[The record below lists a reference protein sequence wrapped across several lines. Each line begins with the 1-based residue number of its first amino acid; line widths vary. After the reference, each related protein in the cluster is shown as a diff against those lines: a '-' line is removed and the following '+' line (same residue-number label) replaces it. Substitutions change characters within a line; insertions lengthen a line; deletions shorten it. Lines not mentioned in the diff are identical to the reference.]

1 MIEANNVIE
10 TSEDCRLKS
19 IKKWE
24 LICKTSNIILSVIY
38 VLFGWI
44 FGFLGIMFFSLG
56 FSGEPFVAIFSFLS
70 ALLFLLTPAFCAL
83 GIFFICSLQEKEGFR
98 SFVPDA
104 VPSFW
109 NIGLCFNFVFS
120 FNYLKRIKI

>member
-10 TSEDCRLKS
+10 TSEDRRLRS

-56 FSGEPFVAIFSFLS
+56 FSDEPFVAIFSFLS
-70 ALLFLLTPAFCAL
+70 ALLFLLTPIFCIL
-83 GIFFICSLQEKEGFR
+83 GIVLSVLFRKKDKYAASFLIQFLPFCMLGAALVLFFLSMIF
-98 SFVPDA
+98 
-104 VPSFW
+104 
-109 NIGLCFNFVFS
+109 
-120 FNYLKRIKI
+120 

>member
-24 LICKTSNIILSVIY
+24 LICKTSNIILSAIY

-56 FSGEPFVAIFSFLS
+56 FSDKIFTAVCSFLAS
-70 ALLFLLTPAFCAL
+70 LLFLLTPIFCIL
-83 GIFFICSLQEKEGFR
+83 GIVLSVLFRKKDKYAASFLIQFLPFCMLGAALVLFFLSMIF
-98 SFVPDA
+98 
-104 VPSFW
+104 
-109 NIGLCFNFVFS
+109 
-120 FNYLKRIKI
+120 